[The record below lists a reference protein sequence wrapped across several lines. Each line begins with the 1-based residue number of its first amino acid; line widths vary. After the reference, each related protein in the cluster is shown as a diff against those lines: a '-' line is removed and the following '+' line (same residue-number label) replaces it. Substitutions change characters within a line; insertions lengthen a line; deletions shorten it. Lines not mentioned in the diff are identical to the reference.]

1 MTQDET
7 GLPPAPIKL
16 IAVDLDG
23 TVLGHDQVAT
33 PRVLAA
39 LRAAVAR
46 GVRITIATGRN
57 VPTTRRFAEMLGVNA
72 PVVCGQGG
80 ELYDFATDQT
90 LSILRLDRELAC
102 EIVQFAADH
111 PHWHTILY
119 HDNEIYI
126 QRKIFSDQFYGKLLS
141 SMEPHLVAD
150 LCHVAGDTDP
160 DKLIFAMNA
169 EYTAEAVT
177 LLREFVG
184 HRAIVVQSHAM
195 FAEVNPLGAHKGAG
209 LARLAESLGIQQ
221 DEVMAIGDQ
230 ENDLTMLAWA
240 GLGVAMGQASDM
252 VKQSARWIAP
262 SLDEDGAA
270 VAIERFVL
278 NGFDQ
283 V

>member
-1 MTQDET
+1 MTDPAA

-23 TVLGHDQVAT
+23 TVLGHDQTAS

-39 LRAAVAR
+39 LHAAIAR
-46 GVRITIATGRN
+46 GVKVTIATGRN
-57 VPTTRRFAEMLGVNA
+57 VPSTRKYAEMLGINA
-72 PVVCGQGG
+72 PAICAQGG
-80 ELYDFATDQT
+80 DIYDYAAGRT
-90 LSILRLDRELAC
+90 LRALTLDRGLAC
-102 EIVQFAADH
+102 EVIRFAEAH

-119 HDNEIYI
+119 HANEVYI
-126 QRKIFSDQFYGKLLS
+126 DRKIFSDSFYGRLLS
-141 SMEPHLVAD
+141 DLAPHLVPD
-150 LCHVAGDTDP
+150 LCRAAGETDP
-160 DKLIFAMNA
+160 DKLIFAMDA
-169 EYTAEAVT
+169 AHTVEAVRA
-177 LLREFVG
+177 LREFVG

-209 LARLAESLGIQQ
+209 LANLADALGIRQ

-240 GLGVAMGQASDM
+240 GLGVAMGQASAM
-252 VKQSARWIAP
+252 VKQSARWVAP
-262 SLDEDGAA
+262 SVDEDGAA

-278 NGFDQ
+278 GES